1 MTPIK
6 NHERDEE
13 GEGGFK
19 LINIIREM
27 GGGKGGSKT
36 AIKNHERY
44 GDGEGGS
51 KPPIKNHER
60 DVEGDGGLKQR

>member
-19 LINIIREM
+19 LINIRRER
-27 GGGKGGSKT
+27 GE
-36 AIKNHERY
+36 ERA
-44 GDGEGGS
+44 GEGGTRRE
-51 KPPIKNHER
+51 KEGGGGRGRGEREWER
-60 DVEGDGGLKQR
+60 DRERKKE

>member
-19 LINIIREM
+19 LINIMREM
-27 GGGKGGSKT
+27 GE
-36 AIKNHERY
+36 ERE
-44 GDGEGGS
+44 D
-51 KPPIKNHER
+51 PR
-60 DVEGDGGLKQR
+60 RQ